1 MTEPQQSQQ
10 AEPGISAEE
19 AELFAR
25 GLYFLASLDGINAR
39 EERLIREFLA
49 ESGASLP
56 YEELEGTS
64 FSPLEA
70 ATVLQTTFMQRVFV
84 KAAIALVKA
93 DGHFSDAERH
103 ALGEIADAFGVTN
116 AEFGD
121 LEQEAEKAQLE

>member
-1 MTEPQQSQQ
+1 MTEPQSHEPQ
-10 AEPGISAEE
+10 PGIAPEE

-25 GLYFLASLDGINAR
+25 GLFFLANLDGMNER
-39 EERLIREFLA
+39 EEALIKEFIE
-49 ESGASLP
+49 ESGAP
-56 YEELEGTS
+56 IQYEDLKGTS

-84 KAAIALVKA
+84 KAAIALVKS

-103 ALGEIADAFGVTN
+103 ALGEIADAFGMTN

-121 LEQEAEKAQLE
+121 LEQEAEKASLE